1 MKRFSKG
8 GPFGV
13 VSSASE
19 RRSDRT
25 RRQRWIYSSKSK
37 LVGNS
42 SSTRLL
48 DVTKL
53 DPSKMKKR
61 KKKKTFIRQDAT
73 YESEPDYGYAELL
86 SRVFDM
92 LHEEVSTERPR
103 TVMMRHPQ
111 LLAQGTQITICL
123 DFAHLCTTMHRK
135 PGHVIKFLLGQ
146 METKGWLNKQHQ
158 LEMKGFVSSQHF
170 QAVFQ
175 RYIAAAK
182 VQTQLSRRTMV
193 FPLSAVRCVVW

>member
-1 MKRFSKG
+1 MDLQQEQE
-8 GPFGV
+8 
-13 VSSASE
+13 AC
-19 RRSDRT
+19 
-25 RRQRWIYSSKSK
+25 WK
-37 LVGNS
+37 LE
-42 SSTRLL
+42 L
-48 DVTKL
+48 DKVTKL
-53 DPSKMKKR
+53 DPSK
-61 KKKKTFIRQDAT
+61 KKKKKKKKLFIREDAT
-73 YESEPDYGYAELL
+73 YDSEPDYGYAELL

-92 LHEEVSTERPR
+92 LREEEVSTERPR
-103 TVMMRHPQ
+103 TVMMRRPQ
-111 LLAQGTQITICL
+111 LLAQGTQITVCL
-123 DFAHLCTTMHRK
+123 DFAHLCTTIHRK

-158 LEMKGFVSSQHF
+158 LEMKGLVSSQHF

>member
-1 MKRFSKG
+1 MI
-8 GPFGV
+8 P
-13 VSSASE
+13 ASFC
-19 RRSDRT
+19 
-25 RRQRWIYSSKSK
+25 
-37 LVGNS
+37 
-42 SSTRLL
+42 
-48 DVTKL
+48 
-53 DPSKMKKR
+53 M
-61 KKKKTFIRQDAT
+61 
-73 YESEPDYGYAELL
+73 YAIAVQLL

-123 DFAHLCTTMHRK
+123 DFAHLCTTYDPPLVFLFPSWPMYPYFLKLCLFRMHRK

-175 RYIAAAK
+175 RYIGMFF
-182 VQTQLSRRTMV
+182 LYH
-193 FPLSAVRCVVW
+193 FPLFALEVLSDMYTFVLDAFVICSCCKSPDTALAEDNGISTLSCEMVSRIIMFASA